1 MTALTLFELAIRSM
15 RKNMKQYYLYF
26 FALMM
31 SATLYFVFAALQNDA
46 AILTATFGDVQ
57 FASLFKASGFL
68 LLGIAA
74 IFMLY
79 ANSIFLKRRSR
90 EIGLYQLIGLTQNK
104 VSLLLI
110 IENML
115 LGLGAL
121 LIGIGAGALMSRL
134 FLLIL
139 MKLIGIQGVITLTFS
154 SEAAVQT
161 AYVFAAL
168 IGLTIIQML
177 SKVYRT
183 TLLDLFKAERQS
195 DHPKQP
201 NQILSAVIGLIGIA
215 LIATGYT
222 VAGKLSGAQ
231 LPMQILIILVSTIF
245 GTYLLFRVT
254 IGWLFYR
261 YRRGKNGQLGLTN
274 SLSLAPIMHRLKAN
288 ANSLTLITILSAVT
302 LTMVAIAYSLYYSS
316 ETEARA
322 MLPYDFIL
330 ENNRQEAAAF
340 RTELEKA
347 GIGFNQ
353 VNIEAVGLKGT
364 FGNETNGK
372 SRSVLLLPAEKLQK
386 NDIDVPQPGT
396 AVWYKGQ
403 RNALEQETDTAAFP
417 LTISSEGSK
426 LQLDIQVAKTLDRY
440 AMNYS
445 LSGRQL
451 VVSAATLQSIREQLA
466 LHGEQA
472 IVDIDAY
479 HIMAKS
485 DYAAASE
492 LYAKHVKA
500 EASMPDYYSYSRD
513 SLQKFGLII
522 FTAGFLGLIFLI
534 ATGSILYFKQMTEA
548 EQEKKSYTILRQLG
562 FGEREIMGGI
572 LRKQL
577 FVFAIPLAIGIVHSI
592 FAIKTASALTLSD
605 ITFPAAV
612 AIAFYTLVY
621 FLFAALTVGYYRRI
635 VAAAL

>member
-1 MTALTLFELAIRSM
+1 
-15 RKNMKQYYLYF
+15 MKQYYLYF

-79 ANSIFLKRRSR
+79 ANSIFLKRRSK

-139 MKLIGIQGVITLTFS
+139 MKLIGIQGVITLNFS

-177 SKVYRT
+177 FKVYRT

-201 NQILSAVIGLIGIA
+201 NQVLSAVIGLIGIA

-231 LPMQILIILVSTIF
+231 LPMQILIILVSTIL

-288 ANSLTLITILSAVT
+288 ANSLTLITILSAMT

-322 MLPYDFIL
+322 MLPYDFTL
-330 ENNRQEAAAF
+330 EDNRQEAAAF

-364 FGNETNGK
+364 FGNEANGK

-386 NDIDVPQPGT
+386 DGIDIAVPQPGT

-417 LTISSEGSK
+417 LMVSSEDSK
-426 LQLDIQVAKTLDRY
+426 LQLDIQVAKTVDRY

-451 VVSAATLQSIREQLA
+451 VVSAATLQSIREQLS
-466 LHGEQA
+466 LQGEQT

-485 DYAAASE
+485 DYEAASA

-500 EASMPDYYSYSRD
+500 EASMPDYYSYSKD

-548 EQEKKSYTILRQLG
+548 EQERKSYTILRQLG

-612 AIAFYTLVY
+612 AMAVYTLVY